1 MHGGK
6 PGAAAAPPAPAATGR
21 DAAAVAAGLAALR
34 RLSVR
39 VVAAFGRLA
48 GAGRGEGG
56 GVGGGGGGGGTGD
69 DTLSLDARP
78 KQHDDVVQQLRQRL
92 ARLVG
97 QDRDAMR
104 DPAALRACRGP
115 LLVLHRYL
123 LAMGSPAVADMV
135 VNQTQEALARL
146 EHAIRG
152 VQRRWR
158 RWKRSRASTRSSCT
172 SAAAA
177 ARPAA
182 G

>member
-1 MHGGK
+1 LLVPDDDMRHLCLEMHGGK

-104 DPAALRACRGP
+104 GESARHPRPLDRAR
-115 LLVLHRYL
+115 
-123 LAMGSPAVADMV
+123 SPSLI
-135 VNQTQEALARL
+135 QS
-146 EHAIRG
+146 
-152 VQRRWR
+152 
-158 RWKRSRASTRSSCT
+158 SRFAQ
-172 SAAAA
+172 
-177 ARPAA
+177 
-182 G
+182 